1 MPAAARP
8 VSVFDQRRSNWAIVG
23 MAALVGLL
31 FALLPIGT
39 AIDRTLSAARFA
51 LVPHSASGKVVVVEM
66 DAQSARAI
74 KRWPWSRSHYAKVI
88 DRLRQAGATTIV
100 FDVDLSSSADAA
112 GDTSFANALKRATG
126 LVALPTFGQSAGST
140 DQRTID
146 ALPLPMFRTPVALA
160 SVSIQPDSDGQVRAM
175 PFGTIT
181 AGVPRPSLSAYIAQ
195 RSGPVNVGFPIDM
208 SIDPSTIPRLSFVA
222 VRDGMFDPRHVR
234 GRTALVGATAVEMG
248 DRYATPLWGVIPGV
262 VVQAMAAETLLRGI
276 PIDGGGTMPFLLA
289 FAIVTGIIRTRGA
302 ALVAAVGSALVF
314 AFVVALLAQHA
325 LLVIYPLATP
335 LVMIGFTGCAC
346 GIREVAGRFRTQ
358 RLVDAATGLPN
369 GLSLIAEQHA
379 ATACTLVVVQLVNYD
394 SLVAVIGSRSSADV
408 LLRVADRLA
417 LVASEGRVYRT
428 ADRQLAFVLPQDEP
442 VDDTLDGLR
451 SILLQAVEVLGRK
464 VDVAVALGVA
474 TSAMMEVAVGI
485 ERLLADAG
493 LAAEH
498 ALQSGSF
505 WRGSVADD
513 DDLER
518 SISLM
523 GELDTALVDG
533 GIEVFYQ
540 PKYDLRSAQI
550 ISTEALVRWRHVT
563 RGFIGPDLFIPLA
576 EKTNRIA
583 PLTLHVLQTVVHDLS
598 QWRTQHGKVTAAVN
612 ISANLLSD
620 SAFNAAVERILLT
633 SKVPT
638 AALVFEV
645 TESAAMSDP
654 ISAIAAL
661 ERYRDL
667 GIALSMDDY
676 GTGQSTLMYLKQLPL
691 NELKIDRSFV
701 QHAHINRADGVLVRS
716 TIDLAHDLGLKVVA
730 EGVED
735 RACLDF
741 LKTCNCDVIQGYY
754 ISRPLALPQLLT
766 LLADQSMLA
775 V

>member
-8 VSVFDQRRSNWAIVG
+8 ASTIEQRRSSWAIVG

-39 AIDRTLSAARFA
+39 AIDRTLGAARFA

-66 DAQSARAI
+66 DAQSARTI

-100 FDVDLSSSADAA
+100 FDVDFSSSADAA
-112 GDTSFANALKRATG
+112 GDTAFADALKRATG
-126 LVALPTFGQSAGST
+126 LVALPTFGQSANST

-222 VRDGMFDPRHVR
+222 VRDGMFDPSHVR
-234 GRTALVGATAVEMG
+234 GRTILVGATAVEMG

-276 PIDGGGTMPFLLA
+276 PIDGGTTMPFLLA
-289 FAIVTGIIRTRGA
+289 FAIGAGIVRTRGA
-302 ALVAAVGSALVF
+302 ALVAAVGGALVL
-314 AFVVALLAQHA
+314 AFVAALLAQHA
-325 LLVIYPLATP
+325 LLVTYPLATP

-369 GLSLIAEQHA
+369 GVSLIAEQHA
-379 ATACTLVVVQLVNYD
+379 AAACTLVVVQLVNYD
-394 SLVAVIGSRSSADV
+394 SLVAVIGSRASADV

-474 TSAMMEVAVGI
+474 TRGMMEVAVGI

-583 PLTLHVLQTVVHDLS
+583 PLTLHVLQTVVRDLS
-598 QWRTQHGKVTAAVN
+598 QWRMQHGKVTAAIN

-620 SAFNAAVERILLT
+620 SAFNAAVERILLA

-676 GTGQSTLMYLKQLPL
+676 GTGQSTLTYLKQLPL

-716 TIDLAHDLGLKVVA
+716 TINLAHDLGLKVVA

-766 LLADQSMLA
+766 LLADPSTLA
-775 V
+775 A